1 MNSHSHTISVRTNHR
16 IEVCSITGQIENV
29 VARSNIQEG
38 FVLICCP
45 HTTAAIIVN
54 ENESRLV
61 RDLEKMV
68 EDLIPWN
75 KKYAHNEI
83 DGNAASH
90 MVGTILGNS
99 VTLPVT
105 NGSVDLGTWQSIF
118 LLELDGARTRQ
129 VKVKVMGE

>member
-1 MNSHSHTISVRTNHR
+1 MNSHSHTINVRTSHQ
-16 IEVCSITGQIENV
+16 IEACGITDQIENV

-99 VTLPVT
+99 VILPVT

-129 VKVKVMGE
+129 VKVKIMGE

>member
-1 MNSHSHTISVRTNHR
+1 M
-16 IEVCSITGQIENV
+16 
-29 VARSNIQEG
+29 
-38 FVLICCP
+38 
-45 HTTAAIIVN
+45 
-54 ENESRLV
+54 
-61 RDLEKMV
+61 

-105 NGSVDLGTWQSIF
+105 NGSIDLGTWQSIF

-129 VKVKVMGE
+129 IKVKVMGE